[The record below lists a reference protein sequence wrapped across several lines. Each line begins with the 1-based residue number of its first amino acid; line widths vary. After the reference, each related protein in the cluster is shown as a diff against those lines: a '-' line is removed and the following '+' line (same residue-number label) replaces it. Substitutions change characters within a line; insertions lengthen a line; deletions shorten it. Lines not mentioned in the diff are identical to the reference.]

1 MRIHVEEEGLADLR
15 NALETAG
22 EEYKEQLARL
32 TNLIEEITKGD
43 IQGDVADDLLEKFR
57 AKEDDFKSLQRVID
71 EVEEKVGAKG
81 KDFTQMIEDLKNF
94 EKLPERVD
102 R

>member
-1 MRIHVEEEGLADLR
+1 MRIHVEEEGLVELR
-15 NALETAG
+15 NALATAG
-22 EEYKEQLARL
+22 EEYKENLARL
-32 TNLIEEITKGD
+32 TNLIEEITRGD

-81 KDFTQMIEDLKNF
+81 KDFTTMIEDLKNF
-94 EKLPERVD
+94 EKLERVEK
-102 R
+102 

>member
-1 MRIHVEEEGLADLR
+1 MRIHVEEEGLVELR

-22 EEYKEQLARL
+22 EEYKENLARL
-32 TNLIEEITKGD
+32 TNLIEEITRGD

-81 KDFTQMIEDLKNF
+81 KDFTTMIEDLKNF
-94 EKLPERVD
+94 EKLERVEK
-102 R
+102 